1 MALTKV
7 TGHVVLPTTN
17 IEFHNTKSTGIVT
30 FTDTTQS
37 TSATTGGLQIAGG
50 VGIVKNLNVGGN
62 LNVTGNISYTDVDN
76 INSVGIITANAGVI
90 LKHSASGK
98 FGQLNS
104 NAAGAVVIKSDPNN
118 NADNSSIQFH
128 VDGSEKARITG
139 IGSVGIGTN
148 APTKLL
154 EIYQADN
161 RKHQFSYD
169 DNLLTIKGANNNGN
183 PENLRFIGDDLRFNT
198 GTSGSGT
205 EYFRITDTGEV
216 KIMNTS
222 GTVGLYFQ
230 SSSGA
235 VSNFRAIGTN
245 LQSLGYFFGNDEKI
259 RFASD
264 GTVGIGT
271 NNPGNFNAAADN
283 LVVGTGVGHNGIT
296 VNSAA
301 DGDGWLVFNDAP
313 NNNLT
318 GSIQYNHVDN
328 YMEFRTNTSPR
339 LRIDTSGRV
348 IIGGGATPTQVGD
361 GRLIVYAD
369 TRLHP
374 GIKVDCLQ
382 GGSNTANGFTLL
394 ADNYQADE
402 SIVNFGVSYSG
413 SALVLSRGVKVSN
426 TADNAYISSYDTGS
440 TKPTALR
447 LDGAGNLIFLNT
459 NTSATTTTDSAVS
472 LSERFRIDATGQITN
487 TGIETSFVTTMFAA
501 NFAKLDIRGTNISN
515 SNHYI
520 LSYGAGHDNNQEFH
534 MVNTI
539 GEIVFRTG
547 SGSNTDRLRIDT
559 SGRISNNSREA
570 TDFGSPNLLISG
582 TNSMFT
588 MMGDGSINNS
598 SYTGIKFRV
607 AGASTG
613 DYTKAGIFVVR
624 QGGYNDLDMLFCFNK
639 DANATG
645 VSDGDE
651 KVRINSDGRVGINT
665 TLMEMAGVT
674 GNLNIANNNFN
685 NHTVINLSRNT
696 TSDRPQIRFQDPNG
710 NVGYIG
716 TYDSDLTISSGN
728 DLIFRASSTDKLR
741 ITSDGD
747 VAIGRDSAQANY
759 ADASTTDTTRLAVV
773 KQSAGS
779 GYHEMAHF
787 AAGSDANDTGS
798 IVRIGHFSNDRGF
811 FVKAGRGT
819 SDQAKAIFGLRT
831 SSAADQD
838 IMTFLQGGQVLI
850 GTTTVPSN
858 SNTPLRI
865 HTSINSS
872 SANSLEITHST
883 NGAHK
888 LGAAIGIAVQ
898 NGGESTNTAD
908 LKFATANNGSTSTKM
923 TLSAGGILR
932 HHISK
937 NTTAIEITTH
947 GDGAHSF
954 GDEARMDFL
963 MRNEVPQSTGNPAAR
978 IASYLQRGNNGYGLR
993 FYARTNASTLFKAM
1007 EMTADYQ
1014 VLPGVDGVQDLGST
1028 SYRWKDVY
1036 TSDLDLSNETKGG
1049 NSIDGTW
1056 GSYKIEEGE
1065 DDLFIINRR
1074 NGKKYKFNLTEI
1086 S

>member
-1 MALTKV
+1 MAFTKV
-7 TGHVVLPTTN
+7 VGAGIHTLSN
-17 IEFHNTKSTGIVT
+17 I
-30 FTDTTQS
+30 
-37 TSATTGGLQIAGG
+37 TSH
-50 VGIVKNLNVGGN
+50 
-62 LNVTGNISYTDVDN
+62 N
-76 INSVGIITANAGVI
+76 INSSGIITATKFVGPFDGTSGTFSGNVTIGGNLSVAQTVTYEDVKNVDSVGVGTFREGIKIPFDNKFLLLGESNDLSLAHTAGHSYIADTGAGGLYLTGSNVRIQNATQTEDIAVFNQNDSVDLYFNDDLKFQTTSSGVSI
-90 LKHSASGK
+90 GGTTIITSASGGK
-98 FGQLNS
+98 L
-104 NAAGAVVIKSDPNN
+104 
-118 NADNSSIQFH
+118 
-128 VDGSEKARITG
+128 
-139 IGSVGIGTN
+139 GIGTDD
-148 APTKLL
+148 PQKLL
-154 EIYQADN
+154 ELQHSTN
-161 RKHQFSYD
+161 RKLQFSYD
-169 DNLLTIKGANNNGN
+169 DNIITIKGSNNSAN
-183 PENLRFIGDDLRFNT
+183 PETIRLIGGNSIRFNT
-198 GTSGSGT
+198 GATGSGT
-205 EYFRITDTGEV
+205 EKVRIT
-216 KIMNTS
+216 
-222 GTVGLYFQ
+222 
-230 SSSGA
+230 
-235 VSNFRAIGTN
+235 
-245 LQSLGYFFGNDEKI
+245 
-259 RFASD
+259 SD

-382 GGSNTANGFTLL
+382 GGSNTANGFTLI

-402 SIVNFGVSYSG
+402 SIVNLGVSYSG
-413 SALVLSRGVKVSN
+413 SAAVLSRGVKVSN

-440 TKPTALR
+440 NKPTALR
-447 LDGAGNLIFLNT
+447 LDGAGKLTFLNT
-459 NTSATTTTDSAVS
+459 STSATTTTDSAVTLSPRLQIDSSGNFSIGGNFTAGRHVHIKDNGQIKLENTSTGGWAGLEWLVSSGTDNFDAYMGLQDADGLFFIDNNSNGIDFAITQGGNVGINAANPNS
-472 LSERFRIDATGQITN
+472 LFEVRGTAGTYTNGVTVFTGNTTHSGSNAKNGVGLYSFGDALKGGLSSNLLYSNSSTPSQSYATRSSGQIEITN
-487 TGIETSFVTTMFAA
+487 TTSSNATSEITFGGYYKGTTTFV
-501 NFAKLDIRGTNISN
+501 
-515 SNHYI
+515 
-520 LSYGAGHDNNQEFH
+520 E
-534 MVNTI
+534 
-539 GEIVFRTG
+539 
-547 SGSNTDRLRIDT
+547 RLRIL
-559 SGRISNNSREA
+559 SNGNIRQVKTGA
-570 TDFGSPNLLISG
+570 NVNL
-582 TNSMFT
+582 T
-588 MMGDGSINNS
+588 
-598 SYTGIKFRV
+598 
-607 AGASTG
+607 
-613 DYTKAGIFVVR
+613 
-624 QGGYNDLDMLFCFNK
+624 
-639 DANATG
+639 
-645 VSDGDE
+645 
-651 KVRINSDGRVGINT
+651 
-665 TLMEMAGVT
+665 
-674 GNLNIANNNFN
+674 
-685 NHTVINLSRNT
+685 LSRNESVGT
-696 TSDRPQIRFQDPNG
+696 TNQALGVIDFASNTAHTVQARVMAKSLGTSNVGGDLVIETRADGGSLDERIRFTG
-710 NVGYIG
+710 
-716 TYDSDLTISSGN
+716 
-728 DLIFRASSTDKLR
+728 A
-741 ITSDGD
+741 GD

-759 ADASTTDTTRLAVV
+759 ADGSTTDTTRLAVV

-779 GYHEMAHF
+779 GYHEMANF
-787 AAGSDANDTGS
+787 TAGSDSNDTGS
-798 IVRIGHFSNDRGF
+798 IVRIGHFSNDRGLYI
-811 FVKAGRGT
+811 KAGRGT
-819 SDQAKAIFGLRT
+819 SDQAKGIIGLRT

-838 IMTFLQGGQVLI
+838 IIRILQGGQVII
-850 GTTTVPSN
+850 GTNTVPSN

-1007 EMTADYQ
+1007 EMTADYE

-1028 SYRWKDVY
+1028 SYRWKDIY

-1065 DDLFIINRR
+1065 NDLFIINRR
-1074 NGKKYKFNLTEI
+1074 NGKKYKFNLTEV